1 MSVSRAYVDTSVI
14 AAIALNEVGS
24 NDHARRLENFS
35 QLISSNLLE
44 AAPEP
49 GEIAFVTLDNRQRS
63 IAVALG
69 FRA

>member
-1 MSVSRAYVDTSVI
+1 MKW
-14 AAIALNEVGS
+14 AAMTTPVATGEFFSAGVGP
-24 NDHARRLENFS
+24 ARTHLEMPLAGCNS
-35 QLISSNLLE
+35 LLE